1 MLFKKIFI
9 SFLLSFLFYSFANS
23 QEILIVSK
31 VNNEIIT
38 NIDIENEKKYLLL
51 LNNKLNKL
59 SEKEIFNLA
68 KSSLIREKIKK
79 KEVDKLFDK
88 QKEEVEIKIVKNFYN
103 KLGFDKEK
111 DFINLLNEKKINF
124 NELKEKLIIE
134 ALWNQII
141 FNNFKKKIRI
151 NENLLKKKIINYYN
165 SKDKK
170 YEYKLS
176 EILIGNEKDIDLKKK
191 EIYKYIKNYSFKIAA
206 NKYSTSDTSK
216 YGGDIGWIKGS
227 RLSKNLKN
235 KISRIK
241 VGEVSDPIQ
250 VSNGYLFLQVNDK
263 KEIKEKFD
271 LEKELEQQ
279 INFEKNRQLNQFS
292 LNYYKKLKKNF
303 IINENK

>member
-9 SFLLSFLFYSFANS
+9 ISLLLFFVKSFTSSE
-23 QEILIVSK
+23 EIFIVSK
-31 VNNEIIT
+31 VNDEIIT

-79 KEVDKLFDK
+79 KEVDRLFAK

-111 DFINLLNEKKINF
+111 DFINFLNEKKINF

-141 FNNFKKKIRI
+141 FNNFKKRIRI

-170 YEYKLS
+170 Y
-176 EILIGNEKDIDLKKK
+176 
-191 EIYKYIKNYSFKIAA
+191 
-206 NKYSTSDTSK
+206 
-216 YGGDIGWIKGS
+216 
-227 RLSKNLKN
+227 
-235 KISRIK
+235 
-241 VGEVSDPIQ
+241 
-250 VSNGYLFLQVNDK
+250 
-263 KEIKEKFD
+263 
-271 LEKELEQQ
+271 
-279 INFEKNRQLNQFS
+279 
-292 LNYYKKLKKNF
+292 
-303 IINENK
+303 